1 MKNLFNIALTLF
13 AAIALGTSCGVNE
26 EITPVSQNFGT
37 LIETPAGSKAPYY
50 VLFDDGKSAY
60 VTNTSQWNPTFGPN
74 VSELRYLFSYEIT
87 NEQAIGY
94 DYEITIL
101 SAKECMPTQYYL
113 PNFTDLNIDPTIYD
127 AGASVEACYIS
138 NANDYMTLLVVYNVD
153 QFNMTSAPKLTLV
166 QNTPENS
173 PYKDLYEDDNYFY
186 LELYHDDAAYFG
198 NTQYSTNLSCKVTT
212 PGGLKQ
218 LMSSYSGV
226 KVISINHNTMQ
237 PTVKKFN
244 FTTEEQQ

>member
-37 LIETPAGSKAPYY
+37 LIETPAGSKTPYY

-60 VTNTSQWNPTFGPN
+60 VTNTSKWNPTFGPN

-101 SAKECMPTQYYL
+101 SAKE
-113 PNFTDLNIDPTIYD
+113 
-127 AGASVEACYIS
+127 
-138 NANDYMTLLVVYNVD
+138 
-153 QFNMTSAPKLTLV
+153 
-166 QNTPENS
+166 
-173 PYKDLYEDDNYFY
+173 
-186 LELYHDDAAYFG
+186 
-198 NTQYSTNLSCKVTT
+198 
-212 PGGLKQ
+212 
-218 LMSSYSGV
+218 
-226 KVISINHNTMQ
+226 
-237 PTVKKFN
+237 
-244 FTTEEQQ
+244 

>member
-13 AAIALGTSCGVNE
+13 ATIALGTSCGVNE
-26 EITPVSQNFGT
+26 EAEPVYQSFGT

-50 VLFDDGKSAY
+50 IIFDDGKTAY
-60 VTNTSQWNPTFGPN
+60 VTNTNQWAPTFGAN
-74 VSELRYLFSYEIT
+74 VSELRYLISYEIA

-94 DYEITIL
+94 DYEVVVL
-101 SAKECMPTQYYL
+101 SVKECMPTQYYL
-113 PNFTDLNIDPTIYD
+113 PSFADLSIDPTVYN
-127 AGASVEACYIS
+127 AGASVEACYLS
-138 NANDYMTLLVVYNVD
+138 NANDYMTLMVMYNVD
-153 QFNMTSAPKLTLV
+153 RISMTSAPKLVLV

-186 LELYHDDAAYFG
+186 LELYHNDEGYAG
-198 NTQYSTNLSCKVTT
+198 NTQYSTNLSCKITI

-218 LMSSYSGV
+218 MMSSYSGV
-226 KVISINHNTMQ
+226 KIISLDHNHMQ